1 MKKTISALTLSLSL
15 LLPCVAFA
23 KNNVVVVATG
33 GTIAGAGASSTN
45 SATYTA
51 AKVPVDALLNAVPQI
66 QNLANVTGVQAMQVA
81 SESITDKELLSL
93 ARQVNDLLKKPDVNG
108 VVITHGTDT
117 LEETAFFLNLVI
129 HSDKPIVLVGSMR
142 PSTALSADGPLN
154 LYSAVALAADD
165 SAKGK
170 GTFVLMNDDIF
181 AARDVTKGINI
192 HTNAFVS
199 QWGALGTL
207 VEGKPYWFR
216 SSVKKH
222 TNNYLFTG
230 INSNNNSTFTRTD
243 LSLSVLSL
251 LFTGCSEDND
261 ETTTTKTPVVGEI
274 TGDITANTNYV
285 FGNYTLKGIVKIKPG
300 VTDALFSHVDI
311 YHSLS
316 KLVGVKLNDNEALD
330 SFNALPVILGKS
342 KKGRKVMLEE
352 AFTLGLRE
360 GDWKYIHPVSSEK
373 PGWMSNKK
381 IETGLCRF

>member
-1 MKKTISALTLSLSL
+1 MKRTISALTLSLSL
-15 LLPCVAFA
+15 LLPCMVFA

-129 HSDKPIVLVGSMR
+129 HSDKPIVVVGSMR
-142 PSTALSADGPLN
+142 PGTALSADGPLN

-170 GTFVLMNDDIF
+170 ATFVIMNDDIF
-181 AARDVTKGINI
+181 AARDVTKSINI
-192 HTNAFVS
+192 HTNAFTS
-199 QWGALGTL
+199 QWGSLGML

-216 SSVKKH
+216 NTVKRH
-222 TNNYLFTG
+222 
-230 INSNNNSTFTRTD
+230 NNSSEFNIENIKGDNLPPVQIVYGSGNMLPDAYNAYAKAGVKAIINAGTGNGSVANYIVPTLNELQKQGVQIIRSSRVPQGFVLRNAEQPDDKYGWVVAHD
-243 LSLSVLSL
+243 LNPQKAKL
-251 LFTGCSEDND
+251 LAALAL
-261 ETTTTKTPVVGEI
+261 TKT
-274 TGDITANTNYV
+274 
-285 FGNYTLKGIVKIKPG
+285 
-300 VTDALFSHVDI
+300 TDAKEIQRIFWD
-311 YHSLS
+311 Y
-316 KLVGVKLNDNEALD
+316 
-330 SFNALPVILGKS
+330 
-342 KKGRKVMLEE
+342 
-352 AFTLGLRE
+352 
-360 GDWKYIHPVSSEK
+360 
-373 PGWMSNKK
+373 
-381 IETGLCRF
+381 